1 MLSVAAGSPSLNE
14 ETEQPPLI
22 GFKNTPR
29 LMNFTGAKADNLTLN
44 H

>member
-1 MLSVAAGSPSLNE
+1 MLSGAAGSPSLNE

-22 GFKNTPR
+22 GFKNTPL
-29 LMNFTGAKADNLTLN
+29 LMNFTGTKADDLTLN